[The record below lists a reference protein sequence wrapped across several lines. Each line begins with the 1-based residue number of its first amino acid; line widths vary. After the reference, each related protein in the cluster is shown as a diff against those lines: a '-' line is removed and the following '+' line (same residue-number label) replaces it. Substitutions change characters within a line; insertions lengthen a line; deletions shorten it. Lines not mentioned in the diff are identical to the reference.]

1 MERIYLENNAYDI
14 GLSEGL
20 FFAQPAEGDRISGT
34 TLEEL
39 AKSLAYVNNF
49 SCEEILQT
57 IINSL

>member
-20 FFAQPAEGDRISGT
+20 FFAQPAEGDRLCGAT
-34 TLEEL
+34 MEEL

-49 SCEEILQT
+49 SCEEILET
-57 IINSL
+57 IIGAL